1 MPELS
6 IRPSTKLVK
15 AQYVFAVVLALAF
28 LYLRSAYPHPAWW
41 AAFALPVLLI
51 FTAAS
56 KHVKRRFVTM
66 DLIGDRLKYSAG
78 MASKT
83 ERSIPLHKVQDV
95 TVKQTIFQ
103 RLMGL
108 GDISLETAG
117 DASRLTMEEID
128 DPRVVAERILD
139 RVATLNSKDK

>member
-1 MPELS
+1 
-6 IRPSTKLVK
+6 
-15 AQYVFAVVLALAF
+15 
-28 LYLRSAYPHPAWW
+28 
-41 AAFALPVLLI
+41 
-51 FTAAS
+51 
-56 KHVKRRFVTM
+56 
-66 DLIGDRLKYSAG
+66 

-95 TVKQTIFQ
+95 TVKQSIFQ
-103 RLMGL
+103 RIMGL

>member
-6 IRPSTKLVK
+6 IRPSTTLVK
-15 AQYVFAVVLALAF
+15 VRYAFAILLTLVI
-28 LYLRSAYPHPAWW
+28 LYLRYAYPHKAWW
-41 AAFALPVLLI
+41 AALAIPAILLI
-51 FTAAS
+51 TTAT
-56 KHVKRRFVTM
+56 KHMKRRFVTL

-95 TVKQTIFQ
+95 TVKQTFFQ

-128 DPRVVAERILD
+128 APRVVAETILD
-139 RVATLNSKDK
+139 RVATLNKPR